1 MRRVKLVLFQE
12 RPEYLTVELL
22 RLLRMSEVVDGTEG
36 RSRGWQH
43 SKRYLEP
50 QESLL

>member
-1 MRRVKLVLFQE
+1 
-12 RPEYLTVELL
+12 
-22 RLLRMSEVVDGTEG
+22 MSEAVGGTEG
-36 RSRGWQH
+36 RSRGWRH